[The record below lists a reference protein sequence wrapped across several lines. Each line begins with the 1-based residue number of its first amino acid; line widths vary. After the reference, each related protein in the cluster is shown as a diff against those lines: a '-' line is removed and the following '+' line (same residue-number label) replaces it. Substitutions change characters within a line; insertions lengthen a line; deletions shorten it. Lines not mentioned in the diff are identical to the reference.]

1 MNTSVIWFRQ
11 IGSINLSRN
20 SPTATGYDTHKYMV
34 DRSQTVPSTAFR
46 GKSSYS
52 PRTDVFLRTIM
63 IPLPDD
69 TPSLFILVRAVKQPL
84 LAPLFV
90 TFEIGYN
97 IRQGGNHL
105 SRKRETS
112 REEILRIL
120 IRIGQRAVNIGR

>member
-1 MNTSVIWFRQ
+1 
-11 IGSINLSRN
+11 
-20 SPTATGYDTHKYMV
+20 
-34 DRSQTVPSTAFR
+34 
-46 GKSSYS
+46 
-52 PRTDVFLRTIM
+52 M

-90 TFEIGYN
+90 TLATTFDRVEI
-97 IRQGGNHL
+97 ICRGNA
-105 SRKRETS
+105 K

>member
-34 DRSQTVPSTAFR
+34 DRSQTVPSTA
-46 GKSSYS
+46 SLVEN
-52 PRTDVFLRTIM
+52 PHTPLEPMFLRTIM

-90 TFEIGYN
+90 TLARTFDRVEI
-97 IRQGGNHL
+97 ICRGNA
-105 SRKRETS
+105 KRHEKKFYVS
-112 REEILRIL
+112 
-120 IRIGQRAVNIGR
+120 